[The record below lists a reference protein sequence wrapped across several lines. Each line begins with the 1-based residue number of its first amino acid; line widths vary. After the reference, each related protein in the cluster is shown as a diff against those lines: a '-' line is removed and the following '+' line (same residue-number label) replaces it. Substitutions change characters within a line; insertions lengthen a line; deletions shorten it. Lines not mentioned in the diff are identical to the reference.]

1 MLQLGVFGKS
11 IRLFTLLGFDV
22 KVDLSWVLI
31 ALLITWS
38 LAADYFPSVQ
48 DGLPVRVYWS
58 MGVAGAFGLFSSI
71 VLHELS
77 HSVVARRFGIPIRG
91 ITLFIFGGVAEM
103 EEEPPSPR
111 AEFWMAIAGPAASF
125 ALAFGFYALAVLL
138 RAADTAVP
146 LAIVSQ
152 WLGLTN
158 LVLAVFNLV
167 PAFPLD
173 GGRAFR
179 AALWHRYRD
188 LRRATKIA
196 SNVGSAFGLFLI
208 AFGVISLLTGNIF
221 GGIWAALIGMFLR
234 NAAAASYMQAVTRR
248 ALEGEPV
255 HRFMTPQPVTVPP
268 NISLHTLVEEY
279 MYRSYH
285 QLYPVVEDGRLL
297 GCIGASQ
304 MRRVPREQWAS
315 AMVWDALDPCSSENT
330 IDANEDTV
338 RALSRMRRTGR
349 SRLLVVDR
357 GALVGII
364 TLKDI
369 SRLLSLRMD
378 LEGME

>member
-1 MLQLGVFGKS
+1 MFGNS
-11 IRLFTLLGFDV
+11 LTLFRLLGFDI

-38 LAADYFPSVQ
+38 LATSFFPSASA
-48 DGLPVRVYWS
+48 GFPVAVYWW
-58 MGVAGAFGLFSSI
+58 MGIAGALGLFASI

-111 AEFWMAIAGPAASF
+111 AEFLMAIAGPAASIGL
-125 ALAFGFYALAVLL
+125 ALAFYALAMLL
-138 RAADTAVP
+138 VAAGVAAP
-146 LAIVSQ
+146 LAVVSQ
-152 WLGLTN
+152 WLGFIN
-158 LVLAVFNLV
+158 AVLAVFNMV

-179 AALWHRYRD
+179 SVLWYRYRD
-188 LRRATKIA
+188 LRRATRVA
-196 SNVGSAFGLFLI
+196 SNVGSVFGLLLI
-208 AFGVISLLTGNIF
+208 AFGVYTLLTGNIV

-234 NAAAASYMQAVTRR
+234 GAAAASYMQMVTRR

-255 HRFMTPQPVTVPP
+255 RRFMTPRPVTVPP
-268 NISLHTLVEEY
+268 DISLMTLVEDY

-285 QLYPVVEDGRLL
+285 QLYPVTENGRLL
-297 GCIGASQ
+297 GCIGAGQ
-304 MRRVPREQWAS
+304 VKDVPREQWS
-315 AMVWDALDPCSSENT
+315 SVTVRQALEHRGAENT
-330 IDANEDTV
+330 IDADTDTV

-349 SRLLVVDR
+349 SRLLVTER
-357 GALVGII
+357 GDLVGII

-369 SRLLSLRMD
+369 MRLLSLRMD

>member
-1 MLQLGVFGKS
+1 MFGKS
-11 IRLFTLLGFDV
+11 ITLFRLLGFDI

-38 LAADYFPSVQ
+38 LATSFFPSANA
-48 DGLPVRVYWS
+48 GFPVAVYWW
-58 MGVAGAFGLFSSI
+58 MGVAGALGLFTSI

-111 AEFWMAIAGPAASF
+111 AEFLMAIAGPAASIGLAF
-125 ALAFGFYALAVLL
+125 AFHALALLLVAAGVAAPLAV
-138 RAADTAVP
+138 
-146 LAIVSQ
+146 VSQ
-152 WLGLTN
+152 WLGFIN
-158 LVLAVFNLV
+158 AVLAVFNMV

-179 AALWHRYRD
+179 AVLWYRYRD
-188 LRRATKIA
+188 LRRATRVA
-196 SNVGSAFGLFLI
+196 SNVGSIFGLFLI
-208 AFGVISLLTGNIF
+208 AFGVYTLLTGNIV

-234 NAAAASYMQAVTRR
+234 GAAAASYMQMITRR

-255 HRFMTPQPVTVPP
+255 RRFMTPHPVTVPP
-268 NISLHTLVEEY
+268 DISLTALVEDY

-285 QLYPVVEDGRLL
+285 QLYPVTEDGRLL
-297 GCIGASQ
+297 GCIGAAQ
-304 MRRVPREQWAS
+304 VKNVPREQWS
-315 AMVWDALDPCSSENT
+315 SVTVRQALERRGPENT
-330 IDANEDTV
+330 IDADTDTV

-349 SRLLVVDR
+349 SRLLVTER
-357 GALVGII
+357 GDLVGII

-369 SRLLSLRMD
+369 MRLLSLRMD